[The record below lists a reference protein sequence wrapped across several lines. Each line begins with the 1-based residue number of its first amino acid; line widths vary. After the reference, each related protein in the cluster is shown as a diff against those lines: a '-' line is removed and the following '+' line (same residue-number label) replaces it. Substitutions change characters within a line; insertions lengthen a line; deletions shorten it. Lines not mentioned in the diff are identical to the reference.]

1 MCVASWLFFYECQ
14 IFYLNSCS
22 LLQPWGGE
30 FYFHFM
36 HKESK
41 TQKGTSLAQIGKAGC
56 ELEVKPNSSPSQS
69 LYLLS
74 PDLLWQKPT
83 EKWVWGCQTRARGSR
98 ARWRKWIMET
108 IQVWKPAR
116 GCGRRSR
123 EATCQRSAEH
133 CIPKQTQAVTEASWY
148 K

>member
-1 MCVASWLFFYECQ
+1 MCVASWLFFYKCQ

-22 LLQPWGGE
+22 LQQPWGGE

-83 EKWVWGCQTRARGSR
+83 EKWVWGCQTRTSVRCKAPAFPTGHRDGAIVSSP
-98 ARWRKWIMET
+98 RWGVPWEMMALG
-108 IQVWKPAR
+108 KPDILASL
-116 GCGRRSR
+116 GRLTRFL
-123 EATCQRSAEH
+123 CN
-133 CIPKQTQAVTEASWY
+133 
-148 K
+148 